1 MSGLQRISGVVTRH
15 AFGFVEIVAV
25 VVGIPSVHSLIS
37 GMDLNTDQSKVMLLL
52 FGIIASGVSFAL
64 GLKEM
69 GLASRREISEIE
81 NCNADALKEKEAA
94 IAGKE
99 AAIQREKE
107 KNAELAARWEKL
119 NSEERRKRET
129 FDVLSEREKWCLSHV
144 VDDWPKKH
152 SASGSVILASY
163 DVLTRAGILIDQGES
178 KLYGQMA
185 HTYTISLEWRKWVFN
200 HSDEL
205 PEPNLKMPE

>member
-1 MSGLQRISGVVTRH
+1 MSVSEKTKRVFVGLVS
-15 AFGFVEIVAV
+15 
-25 VVGIPSVHSLIS
+25 VGIAIS
-37 GMDLNTDQSKVMLLL
+37 TFVLADMAMPDEVKWFMRWWL
-52 FGIIASGVSFAL
+52 AGVALVCYFAGAAYAAYL
-64 GLKEM
+64 M
-69 GLASRREISEIE
+69 RERINEIE
-81 NCNADALKEKEAA
+81 NDHVDALKEKETT
-94 IAGKE
+94 IAGKQ
-99 AAIQREKE
+99 AALDNEKR
-107 KNAELAARWEKL
+107 KNAELATRWEKL

-163 DVLTRAGILIDQGES
+163 DVLTRAGILIDQGEEE
-178 KLYGQMA
+178 LHGQMA